1 MVEQG
6 KKSPPLSSLHAEQ
19 SQRITQNTRHLGYM
33 TEEEEKR
40 HKTARASSCPLAQA
54 PVPACEG
61 DVESLAQ
68 LEICVHKSVRGNTK
82 L

>member
-6 KKSPPLSSLHAEQ
+6 KKTPPLSSLCAER
-19 SQRITQNTRHLGYM
+19 SQRITQNTRHLGY
-33 TEEEEKR
+33 TTKVEEKR
-40 HKTARASSCPLAQA
+40 HRTARANSCPLAQA
-54 PVPACEG
+54 PAPACEG

-68 LEICVHKSVRGNTK
+68 LAICVHKSMHGNTT